1 MGNFFQPLSCP
12 NNCNLLLF
20 SLKNGKKKC
29 IFIQKWLDHLPL
41 MMSYLATI
49 SHQTFANMCLRDIP
63 TATKHGRGRYLGVH
77 GGGGGRA
84 WIGWLASLGSF
95 ELEIKEGNKTFT
107 EAILSRIVPTSICQ
121 VSPLS
126 PPPKK
131 KSWICHC
138 IKHLECNQAKE
149 C

>member
-1 MGNFFQPLSCP
+1 MVHQRFHFSFCFIGHGSITAIMSSRLKNLNIVARHWADGDIKVSKSHSFIWYFRDIFFQPLSCP

-63 TATKHGRGRYLGVH
+63 TATKNGRGRYLGCM
-77 GGGGGRA
+77 GGGGGCVD
-84 WIGWLASLGSF
+84 WVASLFGV
-95 ELEIKEGNKTFT
+95 I
-107 EAILSRIVPTSICQ
+107 
-121 VSPLS
+121 
-126 PPPKK
+126 
-131 KSWICHC
+131 
-138 IKHLECNQAKE
+138 
-149 C
+149 